1 MGVLA
6 ERVRQ
11 RQRAKDFGAKK
22 ACCSQLGG
30 SLYELAAPLLAL
42 EQLSLCNFLPTQ
54 MPSLYNR
61 YSLQIKLR
69 ILEAARSDG
78 DWELIA
84 EMNNVNISTARSW
97 LRCYPK
103 TSDVLQPR
111 PRGGKR
117 QHKMTADGVAYLLSE
132 LLIGPVLS
140 LRQLADTRHALIHL
154 CLSTDHQKSSGWQSD
169 NHEAIPY
176 TASIDGRIRDRHEDD
191 ISRVRSP
198 TWRYTPRPCPL
209 NSSRAN
215 PAPRARR
222 HSLRHRQRRG

>member
-1 MGVLA
+1 
-6 ERVRQ
+6 
-11 RQRAKDFGAKK
+11 
-22 ACCSQLGG
+22 
-30 SLYELAAPLLAL
+30 
-42 EQLSLCNFLPTQ
+42 

-84 EMNNVNISTARSW
+84 ETNNVNISTARSW

-132 LLIGPVLS
+132 LLIGPVLT

-169 NHEAIPY
+169 NHEAVPQGTTI
-176 TASIDGRIRDRHEDD
+176 HEHG
-191 ISRVRSP
+191 SQQAQ
-198 TWRYTPRPCPL
+198 TPRVSHL
-209 NSSRAN
+209 STRATSYGKVHNIHGRDYFNLGSSSIESYRFGIGYR
-215 PAPRARR
+215 P
-222 HSLRHRQRRG
+222 